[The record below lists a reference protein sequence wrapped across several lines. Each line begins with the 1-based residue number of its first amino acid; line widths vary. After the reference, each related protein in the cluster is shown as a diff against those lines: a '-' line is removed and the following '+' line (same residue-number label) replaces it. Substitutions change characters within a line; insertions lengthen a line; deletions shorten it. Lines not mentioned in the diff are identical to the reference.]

1 MYHADVLIHINEDLD
16 DEHIHALERTL
27 SMHDGVVSACVPEGR
42 RHLLMV
48 DYEPRRVRSNEI
60 LSEVRA
66 RGVHADLVGM

>member
-1 MYHADVLIHINEDLD
+1 
-16 DEHIHALERTL
+16 
-27 SMHDGVVSACVPEGR
+27 VPEGR

>member
-1 MYHADVLIHINEDLD
+1 MYHADVLIHIDEDLD

-48 DYEPRRVRSNEI
+48 DYEPRRVRSNDI
-60 LSEVRA
+60 LSQVRA
-66 RGVHADLVGM
+66 RGVHAELVGL